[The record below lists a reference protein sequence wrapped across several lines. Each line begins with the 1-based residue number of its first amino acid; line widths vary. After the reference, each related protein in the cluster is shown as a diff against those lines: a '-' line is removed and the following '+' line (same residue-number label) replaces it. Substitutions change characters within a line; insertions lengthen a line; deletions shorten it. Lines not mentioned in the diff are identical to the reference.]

1 MIYNRYLE
9 NDTRFGN
16 VIEFFGKIFDLKN
29 ILFAVLSFALANVS
43 FALDVTPFSYVLF
56 GVASVFNVPLLL
68 VLLFSILGLASTSLT
83 TAVVVKLLAFFV
95 LFSLLTAL
103 VNIQGVSK
111 RFSVF
116 FKFLIAISIIE
127 VIFNFIN
134 STLFTN
140 IIGIL
145 SNIAIFSVLYF
156 VFVSGIYV
164 LINFN
169 KGYVYTKE
177 ESVAMIAVVA
187 IALTIFKDVQVLGF
201 SVFNVL
207 ILTMILIFSW
217 KKGPIYGGAAG
228 LIIGLMLTLVMQVN
242 MTYIVSLSLSGII
255 SGVLSKFG
263 KVAVAIGFLAG
274 NIYLIYYANEFSYL
288 SIRLSEFLV
297 AAVPLLIIPKRLEI
311 KLSSLFNKNKT
322 LDKTYENVLDTASSI
337 RKKVGAV
344 SEVFDNLADSVVEC
358 TEEENSETRAV
369 IKRYITEYTY
379 NTCIDCKNKRECIA
393 DEKLNIIVDYI
404 ATKLE
409 NNEKIDSSML
419 TFECNESEKIID
431 GIYEIYN
438 SMKLMRILKR
448 KEKENSDKISK
459 QYKEVSKI
467 LSNVAKNIKNVEIV
481 KTKEQKKLAEE
492 LKFYGFVVYEE
503 NFVKTDN
510 IVEYTFVTDIL
521 TDIDKQK
528 KQIVNIATDIL
539 EQDMTIKLIL
549 NSSKT
554 EKSKIKLVSTP
565 AYETQTGICSLI
577 KTGEDVSGDS
587 YSTYELSDLKY
598 ISILSDGAGSGK
610 EASSA
615 STSVIA
621 MLEKLLEGG
630 FEEDKAIEIINSV
643 IKLKGEDSSYS
654 TLDTFIM
661 DLKTA
666 NASFIKLGSAPTY
679 VVEDS
684 KVITIN
690 NMNIPIG
697 LIEKT
702 EYVPVAKKLKNNDL
716 VIQISD
722 GVVDDT
728 QNINDNY
735 FINYLKTVDV
745 TKSARVI
752 SEDISRFLNRTFEGN
767 FKDDIT
773 VLVTKVKKTNI

>member
-16 VIEFFGKIFDLKN
+16 VIEFFGKIFNLKN

-68 VLLFSILGLASTSLT
+68 VLVFSILGLASTSLT

-140 IIGIL
+140 ILGIL

-242 MTYIVSLSLSGII
+242 MTYIVSLALSGII

-263 KVAVAIGFLAG
+263 KVAVVIGFLAG

-297 AAVPLLIIPKRLEI
+297 AAVPLLIIPKKLEV

-337 RKKVGAV
+337 RK
-344 SEVFDNLADSVVEC
+344 
-358 TEEENSETRAV
+358 
-369 IKRYITEYTY
+369 
-379 NTCIDCKNKRECIA
+379 
-393 DEKLNIIVDYI
+393 
-404 ATKLE
+404 
-409 NNEKIDSSML
+409 
-419 TFECNESEKIID
+419 
-431 GIYEIYN
+431 
-438 SMKLMRILKR
+438 
-448 KEKENSDKISK
+448 
-459 QYKEVSKI
+459 
-467 LSNVAKNIKNVEIV
+467 
-481 KTKEQKKLAEE
+481 
-492 LKFYGFVVYEE
+492 
-503 NFVKTDN
+503 
-510 IVEYTFVTDIL
+510 
-521 TDIDKQK
+521 
-528 KQIVNIATDIL
+528 
-539 EQDMTIKLIL
+539 
-549 NSSKT
+549 
-554 EKSKIKLVSTP
+554 
-565 AYETQTGICSLI
+565 
-577 KTGEDVSGDS
+577 
-587 YSTYELSDLKY
+587 
-598 ISILSDGAGSGK
+598 
-610 EASSA
+610 
-615 STSVIA
+615 
-621 MLEKLLEGG
+621 
-630 FEEDKAIEIINSV
+630 
-643 IKLKGEDSSYS
+643 
-654 TLDTFIM
+654 
-661 DLKTA
+661 
-666 NASFIKLGSAPTY
+666 
-679 VVEDS
+679 
-684 KVITIN
+684 
-690 NMNIPIG
+690 
-697 LIEKT
+697 
-702 EYVPVAKKLKNNDL
+702 
-716 VIQISD
+716 
-722 GVVDDT
+722 
-728 QNINDNY
+728 
-735 FINYLKTVDV
+735 
-745 TKSARVI
+745 
-752 SEDISRFLNRTFEGN
+752 
-767 FKDDIT
+767 
-773 VLVTKVKKTNI
+773 

>member
-16 VIEFFGKIFDLKN
+16 VIEFFGKIFNLKN

-68 VLLFSILGLASTSLT
+68 VLVFSILGLASTSLT

-140 IIGIL
+140 ILGIL

-187 IALTIFKDVQVLGF
+187 IALTIFKDVQVFGF

-242 MTYIVSLSLSGII
+242 MTYIVSLALSGII

-263 KVAVAIGFLAG
+263 KVAVVIGFLAG

-297 AAVPLLIIPKRLEI
+297 AAVPLLIIPKKLEV

-369 IKRYITEYTY
+369 IKRYIT
-379 NTCIDCKNKRECIA
+379 
-393 DEKLNIIVDYI
+393 
-404 ATKLE
+404 
-409 NNEKIDSSML
+409 
-419 TFECNESEKIID
+419 
-431 GIYEIYN
+431 
-438 SMKLMRILKR
+438 
-448 KEKENSDKISK
+448 
-459 QYKEVSKI
+459 
-467 LSNVAKNIKNVEIV
+467 
-481 KTKEQKKLAEE
+481 
-492 LKFYGFVVYEE
+492 
-503 NFVKTDN
+503 
-510 IVEYTFVTDIL
+510 
-521 TDIDKQK
+521 
-528 KQIVNIATDIL
+528 
-539 EQDMTIKLIL
+539 
-549 NSSKT
+549 
-554 EKSKIKLVSTP
+554 
-565 AYETQTGICSLI
+565 
-577 KTGEDVSGDS
+577 
-587 YSTYELSDLKY
+587 
-598 ISILSDGAGSGK
+598 
-610 EASSA
+610 
-615 STSVIA
+615 
-621 MLEKLLEGG
+621 
-630 FEEDKAIEIINSV
+630 
-643 IKLKGEDSSYS
+643 
-654 TLDTFIM
+654 
-661 DLKTA
+661 
-666 NASFIKLGSAPTY
+666 
-679 VVEDS
+679 
-684 KVITIN
+684 
-690 NMNIPIG
+690 
-697 LIEKT
+697 
-702 EYVPVAKKLKNNDL
+702 
-716 VIQISD
+716 
-722 GVVDDT
+722 
-728 QNINDNY
+728 
-735 FINYLKTVDV
+735 
-745 TKSARVI
+745 
-752 SEDISRFLNRTFEGN
+752 
-767 FKDDIT
+767 
-773 VLVTKVKKTNI
+773 